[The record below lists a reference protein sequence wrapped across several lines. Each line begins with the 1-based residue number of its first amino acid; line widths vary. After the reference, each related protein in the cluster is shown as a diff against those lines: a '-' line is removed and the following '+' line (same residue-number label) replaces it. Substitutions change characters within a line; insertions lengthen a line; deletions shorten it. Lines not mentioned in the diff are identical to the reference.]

1 MALDLND
8 KDKEELKNMI
18 RNAINESAPK
28 IPAKTPAE
36 RRAEIMSIKNPLQR
50 QKAISENQDLF
61 RGYIHNGL
69 YN

>member
-1 MALDLND
+1 MALNLND
-8 KDKEELKNMI
+8 KDREELKNMI
-18 RNAINESAPK
+18 RDAINESALK
-28 IPAKTPAE
+28 KTPAE
-36 RRAEIMSIKNPLQR
+36 RRAEIMSIKDPLQR

>member
-8 KDKEELKNMI
+8 KDREELKNMI
-18 RNAINESAPK
+18 RDAINESAP
-28 IPAKTPAE
+28 KTPAE

-61 RGYIHNGL
+61 RGYIYNGL